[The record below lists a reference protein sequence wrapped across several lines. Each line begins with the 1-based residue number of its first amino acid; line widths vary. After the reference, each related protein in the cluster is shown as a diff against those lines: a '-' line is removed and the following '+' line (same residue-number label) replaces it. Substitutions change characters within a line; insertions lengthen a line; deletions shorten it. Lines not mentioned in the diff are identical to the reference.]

1 MLFILTNQR
10 NVAIIAIDNTPSP
23 ERNFAMSSYMKYT
36 VTGLRRI
43 KYSESERYKVDK
55 GPDVLPKVWNF
66 KRWVSG

>member
-1 MLFILTNQR
+1 
-10 NVAIIAIDNTPSP
+10 
-23 ERNFAMSSYMKYT
+23 MSSYMKYT

-55 GPDVLPKVWNF
+55 GPDVLPKVWIF